1 VELQALFGEDIAVVP
16 RQQPEALAAA
26 VSAFLQAPR
35 RTCPATA
42 ARIAER
48 FRLEGVVDRYLALY
62 EQARAA

>member
-1 VELQALFGEDIAVVP
+1 
-16 RQQPEALAAA
+16 

-35 RTCPATA
+35 RARPATA